1 MDGNLVCFF
10 DPESVLS
17 EGFDQGGHREIHAVG
32 VTDQVEL
39 IVGQQLG
46 AVMELDRNCA
56 AR

>member
-1 MDGNLVCFF
+1 MDRNLVSLF
-10 DPESVLS
+10 DPESVMS
-17 EGFDQGGHREIHAVG
+17 EGVDQGGRREIHAVG